1 MFIVDISGNWHEN
14 QIPLCKWID
23 TGSHDVELELEA
35 NKGNSL
41 AGIVMMMACVEKEIH
56 GVDFTL
62 RYRWESRNKLDSGDC
77 PGATC
82 ETHFCRTLF
91 LIHI

>member
-1 MFIVDISGNWHEN
+1 MSIVDISGNWHDN

-23 TGSHDVELELEA
+23 TGSQDVELELKTDKA
-35 NKGNSL
+35 NIF
-41 AGIVMMMACVEKEIH
+41 AGIVIMMACVEKEIH
-56 GVDFTL
+56 GVNFTS
-62 RYRWESRNKLDSGDC
+62 RYRWESRNLLDSGDC

-91 LIHI
+91 LILI